1 MPRLK
6 QTVTVR
12 DGLGREL
19 PVMAYIMDER
29 FREPMLPTEPYYNGI
44 LEGYRQ
50 NRLPVRALKA
60 AWQHCV
66 QEVERETAEINR
78 KADALTKRKGNKN
91 RER

>member
-1 MPRLK
+1 MLK
-6 QTVTVR
+6 PATVPSTTS
-12 DGLGREL
+12 
-19 PVMAYIMDER
+19 ER
-29 FREPMLPTEPYYNGI
+29 RNDITEPYYNGI

-50 NRLPVRALKA
+50 NGLPVRALKA